1 MGTPFWF
8 GSTSHAGGASR
19 GGLRTGDTALFGQQV
34 APSASA
40 IRIAGEGEHLGVMHE
55 PVDHGRGKFEVTKM
69 EQVAFWCLWPRQGLG
84 GLGCGGV

>member
-1 MGTPFWF
+1 
-8 GSTSHAGGASR
+8 
-19 GGLRTGDTALFGQQV
+19 LFGQQV

-69 EQVAFWCLWPRQGLG
+69 EQVAFWCL
-84 GLGCGGV
+84 